1 MSSAAATAD
10 APPAAPKGKKKLL
23 IIIIAVVLLLVVAGG
38 AAVVLLKKKPA
49 AEDDGEE
56 AAQVDKSHS
65 KHAAAKTHDPKHP
78 PTFSPLEPFTVNLA
92 DRESERFAQVTMT
105 LELADPAV
113 AEQIKVFMPAIR
125 NNILMVLAHKTSA
138 QILVAEGKTELA
150 GQVQR
155 AASRALGVE
164 VDEPETAAE
173 VEDEDTPKSKKKKK
187 KKKAEPDLPITAVL
201 FSNFIVQ

>member
-1 MSSAAATAD
+1 
-10 APPAAPKGKKKLL
+10 
-23 IIIIAVVLLLVVAGG
+23 
-38 AAVVLLKKKPA
+38 
-49 AEDDGEE
+49 
-56 AAQVDKSHS
+56 
-65 KHAAAKTHDPKHP
+65 
-78 PTFSPLEPFTVNLA
+78 
-92 DRESERFAQVTMT
+92 MT

-164 VDEPETAAE
+164 VDEPEAE
-173 VEDEDTPKSKKKKK
+173 ADDADADAPKSKKKRKK
-187 KKKAEPDLPITAVL
+187 RSEPDLPITAVL

>member
-38 AAVVLLKKKPA
+38 AAVVLLKKKQA
-49 AEDDGEE
+49 AEDDGED

-65 KHAAAKTHDPKHP
+65 KRSAAKTHDPKHP
-78 PTFSPLEPFTVNLA
+78 PTFSALEPFTVNLA
-92 DRESERFAQVTMT
+92 DRETERFAQVTMT

-164 VDEPETAAE
+164 VDEPEAE
-173 VEDEDTPKSKKKKK
+173 ADDADADAPKSKKKRKK
-187 KKKAEPDLPITAVL
+187 RSEPDLPITAVL

>member
-23 IIIIAVVLLLVVAGG
+23 IIIMAVVLLLVVAGG
-38 AAVVLLKKKPA
+38 AAVVLLKKKQA
-49 AEDDGEE
+49 AEDDGED
-56 AAQVDKSHS
+56 AAQVEPSHS
-65 KHAAAKTHDPKHP
+65 KHAKAKTHDPKHP
-78 PTFSPLEPFTVNLA
+78 PTFAALEPFTVNLA

-105 LELADPAV
+105 LELADAAV

-164 VDEPETAAE
+164 VDEPETVAD
-173 VEDEDTPKSKKKKK
+173 DEDTPKSKKKKK
-187 KKKAEPDLPITAVL
+187 KKSEPDLPITAVL